1 VAYTDGIVVA
11 VCTFKQTKALEQDHA
26 IHHRIMPLTSWL
38 PVPPGSDFP
47 LENLPYGVFRSK
59 GGAAVHIATAIG
71 GHVVDLHLLHRA
83 GLFSGPI
90 LRDSQVFYEET
101 LNAFMSLGK
110 PAWTEARA
118 RLTSL
123 LVDGGDTALRSNADL
138 VRVAVLNQESVDM
151 LLPARIGDY
160 TDFYSSMEHATNVG
174 KMFRPNGDPLLP
186 NWKWL
191 PVGYHGRASSVV
203 VSGTPIRRPW
213 GQSKAN
219 DDPSPPAPPPSFS
232 PCKLLDFE
240 LEMGFFV
247 GPGSQLGD
255 TIPMSRAWDHIF
267 GAVLLNDW
275 SARDIQRWEYVPLGP
290 FLGKNF
296 GTTIS
301 PWIVTMEALHQ
312 FRVPA
317 PVQDPAPLPYLVDAH
332 PDTAA
337 FDIQLSVLIQPPG
350 CEAVPVTHS
359 NMKHMYWSPA
369 QQLAHHSI
377 NGCNMSS
384 GDLLGTG
391 TISGPAQGS
400 YGSML
405 EITWRGTQP
414 LTLPNGQERKFI
426 NDGDVVMLRAH
437 CEKEGVRFL
446 L

>member
-1 VAYTDGIVVA
+1 
-11 VCTFKQTKALEQDHA
+11 
-26 IHHRIMPLTSWL
+26 
-38 PVPPGSDFP
+38 
-47 LENLPYGVFRSK
+47 
-59 GGAAVHIATAIG
+59 
-71 GHVVDLHLLHRA
+71 
-83 GLFSGPI
+83 
-90 LRDSQVFYEET
+90 
-101 LNAFMSLGK
+101 
-110 PAWTEARA
+110 
-118 RLTSL
+118 
-123 LVDGGDTALRSNADL
+123 
-138 VRVAVLNQESVDM
+138 M
-151 LLPARIGDY
+151 LLPAKIGDY

-174 KMFRPNGDPLLP
+174 KIFRPDGDALLP

-191 PVGYHGRASSVV
+191 PVGYHGRSSSVV
-203 VSGTPIRRPW
+203 VSGTPVRRPW
-213 GQSKAN
+213 GQSKPN
-219 DDPSPPAPPPSFS
+219 DDRSPPAPPPTFS

-247 GPGSQLGD
+247 GPGSRLGEP
-255 TIPMSRAWDHIF
+255 IPMSRAWDHIF

-317 PVQDPAPLPYLVDAH
+317 PPQDPAPLPYLVEAH

-350 CEAVPVTHS
+350 CNPVPVTHS
-359 NMKHMYWSPA
+359 NMKHMYWNPA

-391 TISGPAQGS
+391 TISGPAPGS
-400 YGSML
+400 FGSML

-414 LTLPNGQERKFI
+414 VMLPNGQERKFI
-426 NDGDVVMLRAH
+426 NDGDVVMLRGH
-437 CEKEGVRFL
+437 CEREGVSSSSGF
-446 L
+446 